1 MNRDGD
7 TGHGGGDAAGVATAA
22 MAVPTGNGS
31 GSLPRSL
38 SATATNVLIG
48 IAQGGLTYADTN
60 RHPYASLAH
69 RAEMATTT
77 PLTCA
82 PAAPS

>member
-1 MNRDGD
+1 MNHDGD
-7 TGHGGGDAAGVATAA
+7 AGHGGGDAAGGATAA
-22 MAVPTGNGS
+22 MAGPTGSGS

-60 RHPYASLAH
+60 RHPYAA
-69 RAEMATTT
+69 RARRAGM
-77 PLTCA
+77 
-82 PAAPS
+82 AAPPQRR